1 MDLKDKQTD
10 KNKTFL
16 QSFRHAMDG
25 LLAVLKAERNMRYHL
40 LAAVIVVVFSL
51 FMRLTRE
58 EWLVLILVIGLMFF
72 AEIINTSLERL
83 VDLTTNK
90 KYHPVAKEV
99 KDMAAGGVLV
109 ISVIAVVI
117 GLIIFLPKIISL
129 F

>member
-1 MDLKDKQTD
+1 MDLKDKQTS
-10 KNKTFL
+10 KNKSFL
-16 QSFRHAMDG
+16 QSFHHATEG
-25 LLAVLKAERNMRYHL
+25 LWLVIKSERNMRYHL
-40 LAAVIVVVFSL
+40 LAAISILCFSL
-51 FMRLTRE
+51 FIGLNQI
-58 EWLVLILVIGLMFF
+58 EWIILVFLIGLMFF
-72 AEIINTSLERL
+72 AEIMNTSLERL

-90 KYHPVAKEV
+90 KFHPVAKEV